1 MRRMTLGRWKALL
14 CALSLT
20 VGSAFA
26 ATYTYDIDDY
36 GDGTC
41 ELTAVYGV
49 PSGTVELPSQVDGK
63 TVTSLGDYIFKDYRE
78 EDEDGND
85 LVISK
90 LVIPD
95 TVKWFS
101 RETFRA
107 EDDESVDIAHV
118 VLPYELW
125 KITNVEFWGDYDDI
139 VPGWCVFNSDE
150 LKSLSFSNG
159 GISNKDGTYCL
170 VGDGNRMLVHKEGG
184 DSEGGDSG
192 REGDQNLI
200 AYAGSGASSVIA
212 VPDGITGI
220 TAQVFDDC
228 PAKTISLPATFKE
241 TGNDEGFGWVEEL
254 EKIEIRGENEA
265 YKVIGNALVDTRTKT
280 LVQATRNTVI
290 PNDGSVVKIA
300 RSSFRLGHVV
310 SVVIPDSIKEIDTR
324 TFNDMSDL
332 ESFSIGKGTTVI
344 GGGSFVA
351 LGPVKYFTIA
361 ADNPVY
367 EVVNGAVIRKTD
379 NTFVS
384 PALPWKPFP
393 EKVQDYEGY
402 CYDLE
407 VPYYCTKI
415 LSNALKDDRNGLKVV
430 LPKNVAYDDDVS
442 YYDEGLMP
450 WSNIEYIQ
458 IADCSSMDEVY
469 GSATYRNLKDNL
481 GEPNELKGYT
491 FTDKPQC
498 AVRTV
503 GRVTVSGFGRYAPGT
518 NVTLQAIYVEKGK
531 QVVWYRYN
539 EAREESSREKV
550 GEGRSYTFT
559 MPQGNV
565 FFSAELA
572 DASAPGPTPD
582 SGLEV
587 VYGPFVPGVGVS
599 VKIPGFAGYTAKGLP
614 SGLKF
619 NKKTGEI
626 LGVAKKPTA
635 AEGAVVTFT
644 KKGAAAQTTRII
656 VGAVPTVSV
665 TPAGDA
671 EGCKISG
678 AKAYLAGKK
687 VTLKV
692 KAPKGTAFR
701 GWTRNGEPWP
711 NAAESRNAKL
721 SFQMPAENL
730 ALVASFEKEKISIAC
745 PGLAE
750 KTFRVGVAG
759 GKDGIP
765 LEITTQSGIKSV
777 KASKLPSGMK
787 LVKDKVTGT
796 WSIVGSPK
804 KPGIYNV
811 VLKVT
816 AKSGATETITI
827 PVEVEALP
835 AWAQGTFAGV
845 GNCRDG
851 EGNDVYA
858 TVKIDAKGKVSG
870 KVVIDTDDDERNLT
884 ATFKAPSLTGYDEEE
899 GRYYVDTEV
908 FGRSRRLY
916 ISPGDYCLDG
926 SQKIGRVLLEDDT
939 FAFCLWQ
946 NIWKVK
952 GFADKP
958 VFAANKTAVSKT
970 LEIHGDPATTGT
982 STLTLTIQP
991 NGKVSALL
999 VDEGIDN
1006 GERFRDVIAAKG
1018 ELIVKHHFADSYTDH
1033 YVTKVPLTGKG
1044 WVMTARVGLPVSAD
1058 GKIYAEDCAI
1068 IYVTDFADWE

>member
-384 PALPWKPFP
+384 PAVPWNQYP
-393 EKVQDYEGY
+393 EYEYGRDYDEY

-415 LSNALKDDRNGLKVV
+415 LSMALHEEDRVHTLV

-442 YYDEGLMP
+442 YADEGLMG
-450 WSNIEYIQ
+450 WSGVEYIR
-458 IADCSSMDEVY
+458 IADCRSMDEIY
-469 GSATYRNLKDNL
+469 KSATYCNLNENDNL
-481 GEPNELKGYT
+481 GPYHNDFKGYT

-518 NVTLQAIYVEKGK
+518 QVTLKTTYVEKGK

-550 GEGRSYTFT
+550 GEGTSYTFT

-582 SGLEV
+582 SGLEA

-656 VGAVPTVSV
+656 VGAIPTVSV

-711 NAAESRNAKL
+711 NAAESLNAKL
-721 SFQMPAENL
+721 SFQMPAEDL

-787 LVKDKVTGT
+787 LVKDKATGT

-835 AWAQGTFAGV
+835 AWAQGEFVGV
-845 GNCRDG
+845 GMDDDRLYG
-851 EGNDVYA
+851 L
-858 TVKIDAKGKVSG
+858 VKISAKGKIAGKLTYDTGNESVLKDTFSARELSG
-870 KVVIDTDDDERNLT
+870 YEEERN
-884 ATFKAPSLTGYDEEE
+884 
-899 GRYYVDTEV
+899 RYYVDTEV
-908 FGRSRRLY
+908 FGRSIRLY
-916 ISPGDYCLDG
+916 IEPQNYRPDG
-926 SQKIGRVLLEDDT
+926 SQTIGVVYAEGCIY
-939 FAFCLWQ
+939 APQ

-999 VDEGIDN
+999 VDEGIEC
-1006 GERFRDVIAAKG
+1006 GEAFLDKASAKS
-1018 ELIVKHHFADSYTDH
+1018 ELIVTEHFSGPNCYYAE
-1033 YVTKVPLTGKG
+1033 VPLVGKG